1 MFSVTSNW
9 VELAVAAG
17 AAAFLYS
24 RLRRPSLPLPPGPK
38 KLPLLGNLHNIPTK
52 YEWEQYAEW
61 SKEFDSDILHLE
73 VLGRNIIVLNSFEAC
88 IELLE
93 KRSKLYS
100 SRPILAMPS
109 EVMNL
114 DYNAILVPYGAC
126 MRSRRRLMHGMLHE
140 KVAKQYEPL
149 EMKALHA
156 FLRTMLNAGEDDLA
170 PELRHMAGVVIM
182 GIAYGLDVRT
192 KDDVYVA
199 EAVKA
204 VHILLEVTQP
214 GAYAVNAVPAL
225 KHIPEWLP
233 GESRQRPSRS
243 REWRKVLY
251 EVIDRP
257 FQKVKQSIVRASMRP
272 ITPSFTS
279 MSLEQ
284 GVDEDAIRDS
294 AGTLYNAASDTT
306 LVTLFNFTI
315 AMLDNPHFQKRAQDQ
330 LDAVLGPL
338 QLPDGSVGHMP
349 EFSDMERLPFITA
362 LIQETMRW
370 MPVAPEG
377 VPHAYSG
384 EGVDIYKSY
393 AIPPDSVVIA
403 NTWALV
409 HDETVYPDS
418 YTFKPDRF
426 LDANGNLDRSVRD
439 PGDIVFGFGRRIC
452 PGRHMAY
459 SIVWITVASMLRVY
473 NIEKAK
479 RPDGTVIEP
488 PREWE
493 SSLVLNPKPFKCN
506 LVPRNAAAVAMIN
519 STERMDYY
527 A

>member
-1 MFSVTSNW
+1 MSPVTSSW
-9 VELAVAAG
+9 VELAVVAG
-17 AAAFLYS
+17 AAAFLYN

-38 KLPLLGNLHNIPTK
+38 KLPLLGNLHNFPTK
-52 YEWEQYAEW
+52 YEWEQYVEW
-61 SKEFDSDILHLE
+61 SKEYDSDILHLE

-100 SRPILAMPS
+100 SRPTLAMTS
-109 EVMNL
+109 DVMNL

-126 MRSRRRLMHGMLHE
+126 VRSRRRLMHGMLHA

-214 GAYAVNAVPAL
+214 GAFAVNVIPAL

-233 GESRQRPSRS
+233 GELRLWSWMFT

-257 FQKVKQSIVRASMRP
+257 FQMVKQSMANGDP

-279 MSLEQ
+279 MSLDQ
-284 GVDEDAIRDS
+284 GIDEDAIRDS

-315 AMLDNPHFQKRAQDQ
+315 AMLDNPRYQKRAQEE
-330 LDAVLGPL
+330 LDTVLGPL
-338 QLPDGSVGHMP
+338 QLPDGSVGHLP
-349 EFSDMERLPFITA
+349 ELSDEERLPFITA
-362 LIQETMRW
+362 LVLETMRW

-384 EGVDIYKSY
+384 EGPDIYKSY
-393 AIPPDSVVIA
+393 AIPPESVIIA

-418 YTFKPDRF
+418 HTFKPERF
-426 LDANGNLDRSVRD
+426 LDANGKVDRTVRD

-459 SIVWITVASMLRVY
+459 SIVWITVASLLRVY

-479 RPDGTVIEP
+479 RPDGTIIEP

-506 LVPRNAAAVAMIN
+506 LVPRSAAAVEIIK
-519 STERMDYY
+519 STERMEYY